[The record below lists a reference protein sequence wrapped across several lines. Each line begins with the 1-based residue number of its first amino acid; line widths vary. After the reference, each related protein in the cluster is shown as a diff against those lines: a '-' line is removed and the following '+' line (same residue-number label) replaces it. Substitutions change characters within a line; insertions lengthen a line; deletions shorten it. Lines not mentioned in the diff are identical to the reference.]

1 MFNFVIGLTARDM
14 LASMKYGTYIFFAAL
29 CAGGGLFVWLYVPE
43 TKNKTLE
50 KLDVY
55 FDGDADGI
63 AVNERERMRRIEESL
78 GLAGV
83 QGPEDLKVGEG
94 EETAEHAESVEV

>member
-1 MFNFVIGLTARDM
+1 
-14 LASMKYGTYIFFAAL
+14 
-29 CAGGGLFVWLYVPE
+29 VPE

-55 FDGDADGI
+55 FSSNANGI
-63 AVNERERMRRIEESL
+63 AVKDRERMRRIEESL
-78 GLAGV
+78 RLAGV
-83 QGPEDLKVGEG
+83 QGPEDSKVEEG